1 MAPRDWNANSYDSVS
16 APQQEWGAAVVA
28 RLDLHGE
35 ETVLDAGAGTG
46 RVTEMVLE
54 RLPRGHVIAVDGSP
68 SMVEKARERLPGD
81 RVTVIC
87 SDLVALELPTPVDA
101 IVSTA
106 TFHWIHDHDLLFA
119 RMRAALREGGQFVVQ
134 CGGRGNIDAFRTAAD
149 SVAAEEPFEHYFVGW
164 ERPWNYATDV
174 DTAAALERP
183 SGFRDLT
190 ERSRPQRS
198 EQIQDEI
205 IGPLAK
211 PLPSRPASA
220 SRGKAPRQ
228 LVDSR
233 F

>member
-1 MAPRDWNANSYDSVS
+1 MAPRDWNASSYDSVS

-28 RLDLHGE
+28 RLELHGE

-68 SMVEKARERLPGD
+68 SMAEKARERLPAD

-87 SDLVALELPTPVDA
+87 SDLVALELAEPVDA

-134 CGGRGNIDAFRTAAD
+134 CGGAGGVTGAGWSQHAETSKPARARR
-149 SVAAEEPFEHYFVGW
+149 SVVSS
-164 ERPWNYATDV
+164 T
-174 DTAAALERP
+174 
-183 SGFRDLT
+183 
-190 ERSRPQRS
+190 
-198 EQIQDEI
+198 
-205 IGPLAK
+205 
-211 PLPSRPASA
+211 PA
-220 SRGKAPRQ
+220 
-228 LVDSR
+228 
-233 F
+233 